1 MIQDRLRQSE
11 TANRVLLEDAGGEAR
26 GVTRVVVGPVA
37 RLRSPILEHRP
48 IELLPPDDDRPTVL
62 LPPLRAFI
70 GPSGLALL
78 VAAPVLLLA
87 GWQLALVAALVAV
100 VSRAIDR
107 LVGRAT
113 FSFGD
118 GFLPFRSQPGWPQ
131 GVQEDDDV
139 RWDWSDVSRNHGS
152 PG

>member
-1 MIQDRLRQSE
+1 MIQDRPRQSDG
-11 TANRVLLEDAGGEAR
+11 ANRVLLDDADGEVR

-37 RLRSPILEHRP
+37 RLRSPVLEHRP

-87 GWQLALVAALVAV
+87 GWQLALVAAVIAI

-107 LVGRAT
+107 VVGRAT

-131 GVQEDDDV
+131 GVQEEDDV
-139 RWDWSDVSRNHGS
+139 RWDWSAVSRN
-152 PG
+152 PGAPG

>member
-1 MIQDRLRQSE
+1 MIQDRLRQSD
-11 TANRVLLEDAGGEAR
+11 AADRVLLEDADGEAR
-26 GVTRVVVGPVA
+26 GVTRIVVGPVA
-37 RLRSPILEHRP
+37 RLRSPVLEHRP
-48 IELLPPDDDRPTVL
+48 IELLSPDEDRPTVL

-87 GWQLALVAALVAV
+87 GWQLALVAAVIAI
-100 VSRAIDR
+100 VSRAVDR

-118 GFLPFRSQPGWPQ
+118 GFLPFRTEGGWPK
-131 GVQEDDDV
+131 GVREDDDV
-139 RWDWSDVSRNHGS
+139 RWNWSAVSKNHGS

>member
-1 MIQDRLRQSE
+1 MIQDRLRQSDA
-11 TANRVLLEDAGGEAR
+11 ANRVLLEDAETDVR
-26 GVTRVVVGPVA
+26 GVTRIVVGPVA
-37 RLRSPILEHRP
+37 RLRSPVLEHRP

-87 GWQLALVAALVAV
+87 GWQLALVAAVIAI

-107 LVGRAT
+107 VVGRAT
-113 FSFGD
+113 FSFVD
-118 GFLPFRSQPGWPQ
+118 GFFPFRSQPGWPQ
-131 GVQEDDDV
+131 GVQEEDDV
-139 RWDWSDVSRNHGS
+139 RWDWSAVSRN
-152 PG
+152 PGAPS